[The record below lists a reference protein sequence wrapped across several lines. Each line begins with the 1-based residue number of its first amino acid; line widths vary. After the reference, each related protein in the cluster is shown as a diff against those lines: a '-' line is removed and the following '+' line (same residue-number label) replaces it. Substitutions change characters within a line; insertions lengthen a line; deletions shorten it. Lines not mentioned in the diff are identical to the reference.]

1 MDGEGGSADPVPLV
15 DKHSPLDDVD
25 DNDINMNNAEPNAM
39 PLPGEDDAALMSAAN
54 SEHGQGLSSAA
65 GFSSAPPSPGF
76 RPGDSPGPSRSHRSF
91 TPLRPSGG
99 SQGALDRGTTPLP
112 RADLGTH
119 QRSSVR
125 RSRPRGQLPPVSPAH
140 PSLHA
145 SASVGPNSGRGSG
158 LPPPSSPMRS
168 PGPPSSSVI
177 AATPLGGYHGGMH
190 PPSSSFGADH
200 HNSGLLHNSVIPP
213 SELDVP
219 SQISQMG
226 NNGNMGGGAMSEGDS
241 AFSGSNNSEL
251 DTAVLWG
258 TNISVR
264 EAMRK
269 FRRFLNEF
277 LTEGQQRRSN
287 HGGDDDILDGLND
300 DGLGGDGAAAAAAAA
315 QQPYYMRLLAE
326 IRDSQTFNI
335 NIDCQNL
342 YNFTPTRR
350 LYQQLVRYPQEIVP
364 IMDLVV
370 HQEYTT
376 LFGQD
381 ALQNTRIQVRT
392 FNLLET
398 KTMRDLNPQD
408 IDQMVSVKG
417 MITRTSGVI
426 PDIKMGFFKCTACG
440 NTAEVMIDR
449 GKIQEPDTC
458 TGCQAKRSM
467 SLVHNR
473 CWFADKQMIKLQE
486 APENIAEGETPTTV
500 TLYSFD
506 DLVDVGRPGD
516 RVQVTGIFRAVP
528 IRANPRRRSVQS
540 VYKTYI
546 DVIHFRKAAK
556 GRLSAESTTAE
567 ENSEAHTTFDEG
579 DETEGIRETRRLE
592 LEALSRD
599 PDVYDKLTVSSGEFG
614 VF

>member
-1 MDGEGGSADPVPLV
+1 MEGGSEDPALAKQAPAADDMNGVSSGV
-15 DKHSPLDDVD
+15 GNN
-25 DNDINMNNAEPNAM
+25 NDANALPI
-39 PLPGEDDAALMSAAN
+39 PGEENALPMSAAN
-54 SEHGQGLSSAA
+54 SEHGYGPSSAA

-76 RPGDSPGPSRSHRSF
+76 RPGDSPGPSRSQRSF
-91 TPLRPSGG
+91 TPMRPTSSGQ
-99 SQGALDRGTTPLP
+99 SALDRGTTPLP

-140 PSLHA
+140 PSLLA
-145 SASVGPNSGRGSG
+145 PASVGPNSGRGTG
-158 LPPPSSPMRS
+158 LPPSSPVRS

-177 AATPLGGYHGGMH
+177 AATPLGGYHSGMY
-190 PPSSSFGADH
+190 PPSSSIGADH
-200 HNSGLLHNSVIPP
+200 HHNGSVIPP
-213 SELDVP
+213 SELDAP
-219 SQISQMG
+219 SQISQTG
-226 NNGNMGGGAMSEGDS
+226 NTGGGAMSDGDS
-241 AFSGSNNSEL
+241 AFSGSTNSEL

-264 EAMRK
+264 DAMRK
-269 FRRFLNEF
+269 FRRFLNEYR
-277 LTEGQQRRSN
+277 TEAQVGR
-287 HGGDDDILDGLND
+287 GDNNSLNEENDNLEGLDGE
-300 DGLGGDGAAAAAAAA
+300 GLGGPAA

-326 IRDSQTFNI
+326 IRESQTYNI
-335 NIDCQNL
+335 NIDCKNL
-342 YNFTPTRR
+342 YNFVPTRR
-350 LYQQLVRYPQEIVP
+350 LYEQLVRYPQEIVP

-458 TGCQAKRSM
+458 TACQAKRSM

-528 IRANPRRRSVQS
+528 IRANPRRRTVQS

-556 GRLSAESTTAE
+556 GRLSAESATAE
-567 ENSEAHTTFDEG
+567 KSSEAHTTFDEG

-599 PDVYDKLTVSSGEFG
+599 PDVYNKLTVS
-614 VF
+614 